1 MKIAH
6 ISDLHFGCIE
16 PAVADGLKAHLID
29 AKPDLVV
36 ASGDITQSAT
46 DPEFRD
52 ARAWFDALTLPVMV
66 IPGNHDLPGMD
77 LTRFINPFARYRHHI
92 GRDLEP
98 EFRSDIVHIKG
109 LNSARMILPHWNWAN
124 GAISDRQCRDLGR
137 IFTGSQAPWRMC
149 VVHHPVMNPKEFPL
163 DVALF
168 NRDAFMKTLEALKID
183 LVLAGHQHH
192 AYTETRESDGHAT
205 LFLNASTATSQRL
218 RRQPNGF
225 NMLSFTQSSVRVD
238 MLQWT
243 GHAFETLSALTHTK
257 PAEFAAPSL
266 T

>member
-6 ISDLHFGCIE
+6 ISDLHFGCID
-16 PAVADGLKAHLID
+16 PTVADGLLAHLVG
-29 AKPDLVV
+29 ARPDLVI

-46 DPEFRD
+46 DQEFRD
-52 ARAWFDALTLPVMV
+52 ARAWFDRLGLPIFV

-77 LTRFINPFARYRHHI
+77 LMRFINPFRRYHRHI

-124 GAISDRQCRDLGR
+124 GAVDSGQCRDLTR
-137 IFTGSQAPWRMC
+137 IFAGSESPWRMC
-149 VVHHPVMNPKEFPL
+149 VIHHPVMTPKEFPL

-168 NRDAFMKTLEALKID
+168 NRQAFLNTLEACRID

-205 LFLNASTATSQRL
+205 LFISASTATSLRL

-225 NMLSFTQSSVRVD
+225 NMLSFTPSSVRID

-243 GHAFETLSALTHTK
+243 GAAFETLSALTHTK
-257 PAEFAAPSL
+257 PGNPPA
-266 T
+266 

>member
-1 MKIAH
+1 MRIAH
-6 ISDLHFGCIE
+6 VSDLHFGCIE
-16 PAVADGLKAHLID
+16 PAVVEGLTAHLVD
-29 AKPDLVV
+29 AQPDLVI

-46 DPEFRD
+46 EQEFKD
-52 ARAWFDALTLPVMV
+52 ARIWFDALKIPVLA

-77 LTRFINPFARYRHHI
+77 LTRFISPFARYSHHI

-124 GAISDRQCRDLGR
+124 GAVSDRQCRDLQR
-137 IFTGSQAPWRMC
+137 IFGGSAAPWRIC
-149 VVHHPVMNPKEFPL
+149 AVHHPVMNPKEFPL
-163 DVALF
+163 EVALF
-168 NRDAFMKTLEALKID
+168 NRDAFMKTLDACRID

-205 LFLNASTATSQRL
+205 LFLNASTATSQRI

-225 NMLSFTQSSVRVD
+225 NMLSFTPTTVRID
-238 MLQWT
+238 LLQWT
-243 GHAFETLSALTHTK
+243 GKAFETLSALTHTK
-257 PAEFAAPSL
+257 PSADAA
-266 T
+266 

>member
-6 ISDLHFGCIE
+6 VSDLHFGCIE
-16 PAVADGLKAHLID
+16 QAVADSLAAHLID
-29 AKPDLVV
+29 SRPDLVI

-46 DPEFRD
+46 DQEFRD
-52 ARAWFDALTLPVMV
+52 ARIWFDGLGLPVLS

-98 EFRSDIVHIKG
+98 EFRSDAVHIKG

-124 GAISDRQCRDLGR
+124 GAVDNGQCRDLHR
-137 IFTGSQAPWRMC
+137 IFDASTTPWRMC

-163 DVALF
+163 EVALF
-168 NRDAFMKTLEALKID
+168 NRNAFMKTLDACRID

-192 AYTETRESDGHAT
+192 AYSEIRESDGHAT
-205 LFLNASTATSQRL
+205 LFLNASTATSKRL

-225 NMLSFTQSSVRVD
+225 NMLAFTPSSVRID

-243 GHAFETLSALTHTK
+243 GSAFETLSALTHTK
-257 PAEFAAPSL
+257 PNAHAA
-266 T
+266 